1 MQEYT
6 LTETTVDEINGVA
19 VAAGGAYKDPADHKK
34 KVNLT
39 INRVPHPGLAIGDA
53 VQFGSQTWKIL
64 SFQKKL
70 FAKHGTITLQRMQ

>member
-19 VAAGGAYKDPADHKK
+19 LAAGGAYKDSTDRKK

-39 INRVPHPGLAIGDA
+39 INRVPHPGLDVGDA
-53 VQFGSQTWKIL
+53 VQFGNQIWKIAG
-64 SFQKKL
+64 FQKKL
-70 FAKHGTITLQRMQ
+70 FAKHGTITLQRVE

>member
-19 VAAGGAYKDPADHKK
+19 VAAGGAYKDPDDHKK

-39 INRVPHPGLAIGDA
+39 INRVPHPSLAVGDT
-53 VQFGSQTWKIL
+53 VQFGNQTWKIL

-70 FAKHGTITLQRMQ
+70 FSKHGTITLQQVE

>member
-39 INRVPHPGLAIGDA
+39 INRVPHAGLAIGDA

-70 FAKHGTITLQRMQ
+70 FAKHGTITLQRVE